1 MATKKK
7 ELLEQENSVPE
18 TTVPVENTPPPD
30 EAQADMAAPAD
41 GGDLNELLASMDQPD
56 EEATTIED
64 DGSLPELTESEM
76 FGEMDTDTTAADAL
90 PGDDDA
96 ALTEGSDSD
105 DGEGAS
111 AIPVDDGAADALGEP
126 VPEEAE
132 DPEPPKPKRTTRR
145 KKTVTAESMEPA
157 VGVPAEAEPPEPTAP
172 TGEDAPSDD
181 GEAAAAEDSAS
192 LAEQPAEAAPAPAPT
207 STPRRTAAPRRSEPA
222 ILTIRNREDVETQED
237 REDIIW
243 HEIHNAYRTRRIL
256 TGKLGGIEQLD
267 NRKTVAV
274 VDYKGFRIIIPLKE
288 MMINLGRSPSGQEYA
303 DLMLRQNK
311 ILGNMLGADIDFVV
325 RGIDSKT
332 RSVVASRREAM
343 MRKRQTFYFDLDP
356 DGMYRVYE
364 GRIVQARVI
373 AVAEKVVRVEVF
385 GVECSILARDL
396 AWDWIGDAHERFAV
410 GDEVLVRILSVRRN
424 SLEDLG
430 IRADIKSTSENTDRD
445 NLQKCRI
452 QGKYAGKVTDV
463 HKGVVYVR
471 LANGVNAV
479 AHSCYDYRMPGKKDD
494 VSFAVTRL
502 DMERGVAVGIIT
514 RIIRQNL

>member
-7 ELLEQENSVPE
+7 ELLEQENTAPE
-18 TTVPVENTPPPD
+18 TTVTVENAPPPD

-56 EEATTIED
+56 EEAPTIED

-76 FGEMDTDTTAADAL
+76 FGEMDTDATVADAL

-111 AIPVDDGAADALGEP
+111 AVPADDGAADVPSEP
-126 VPEEAE
+126 VSGAAEE
-132 DPEPPKPKRTTRR
+132 PEPPKPKRATRR
-145 KKTVTAESMEPA
+145 KKTAPAESTEPA
-157 VGVPAEAEPPEPTAP
+157 EGVPAEAEPPAP
-172 TGEDAPSDD
+172 MAPAEEDVPSDD
-181 GEAAAAEDSAS
+181 SEAAAAEVPAS
-192 LAEQPAEAAPAPAPT
+192 LAEPLAEAAPAPT
-207 STPRRTAAPRRSEPA
+207 STPRRAAAPRRSEPS
-222 ILTIRNREDVETQED
+222 ILTIRSREDVETQED

-396 AWDWIGDAHERFAV
+396 AWDWIGDAHERFSV

>member
-7 ELLEQENSVPE
+7 ELLEQENTAPE

-30 EAQADMAAPAD
+30 EAQADMAVPSD

-56 EEATTIED
+56 EEAATIED

-76 FGEMDTDTTAADAL
+76 FGEMDTDATAADAL

-111 AIPVDDGAADALGEP
+111 AVPADDGAADVPSEP
-126 VPEEAE
+126 VSGAAEE
-132 DPEPPKPKRTTRR
+132 PEPPKPKRTTRR
-145 KKTVTAESMEPA
+145 KKTAPVENTAPTEE
-157 VGVPAEAEPPEPTAP
+157 VPAETESPEPAP
-172 TGEDAPSDD
+172 PAVEDVPPD
-181 GEAAAAEDSAS
+181 GFEAAAAEDPAS
-192 LAEQPAEAAPAPAPT
+192 LAEPPAEASPAPSP
-207 STPRRTAAPRRSEPA
+207 TPRRTAAPRRSEPA
-222 ILTIRNREDVETQED
+222 ILTIRSREDVETQED